1 MQKELSVDG
10 SFLLSRS
17 TPQATFRCRNDHGGV
32 VLREFGRAC
41 WAHSRA
47 GSQPT
52 APEERSEN
60 ACVTASGRSAT
71 MSNPKTEPTD
81 NTKKDPDEWV
91 SGDDPMTG
99 AQASYLKTLC
109 EQAGTPDAFNDNL
122 TKAEASK
129 LIDEMREKAGVD
141 N

>member
-1 MQKELSVDG
+1 
-10 SFLLSRS
+10 
-17 TPQATFRCRNDHGGV
+17 
-32 VLREFGRAC
+32 
-41 WAHSRA
+41 
-47 GSQPT
+47 
-52 APEERSEN
+52 
-60 ACVTASGRSAT
+60 

-109 EQAGTPDAFNDNL
+109 EQAGMSELYDDNL

-129 LIDEMREKAGVD
+129 LIDEMREKARVR
-141 N
+141 